1 LIEQVQAMRMDM
13 PVGPE
18 GDAMR
23 KQIQEQAASIRQEL
37 AAINSEPVSG
47 DDLRKALGQSEG
59 TLAAW
64 QSEKDRMRFG
74 FESGV
79 QAILTDEQR
88 TRWPALERR
97 LRRDKTL
104 SRGRLSGEAV
114 NILLI
119 VTQLT
124 LSDDARAAIAA
135 DLDAYELR
143 LDEVLKAR
151 EAYLKRANLEL
162 LKAMNTQDRAKA
174 ESIAAG
180 LVKSRIAVRDANDDA
195 AKTLAARLPT
205 EQSEKFLAAFQDR
218 GYSRVFRTTGTMR
231 LLNAAAEMPGLDAD
245 VIAAVADLKRSYSS
259 ELTASN
265 ERLLFALRAA
275 EPVEMEGKL
284 VRSTVGGEEDEE
296 PTVERLEEEFDSRLL
311 LGKRVEV
318 QLESLLG
325 PENWVKLP
333 HRPGAIQAGD
343 GD

>member
-1 LIEQVQAMRMDM
+1 M

-23 KQIQEQAASIRQEL
+23 KEIQEQAASIRKEL

-47 DDLRKALGQSEG
+47 EDLRKALGQSEG
-59 TLAAW
+59 ILAAW
-64 QSEKDRMRFG
+64 QSEKDRMRSG

-88 TRWPALERR
+88 TRWPGLERR

-104 SRGRLSGEAV
+104 AHGRLSGESV

-119 VTQLT
+119 VSQLP
-124 LSDDARAAIAA
+124 LSDEARAAIAA
-135 DLDAYELR
+135 DLMAFELR
-143 LDEVLKAR
+143 LDDALKAR
-151 EAYLKRANLEL
+151 ETNLKRANLEL

-180 LVKSRIAVRDANDDA
+180 LVKSRIAVRDTNDDA
-195 AKTLAARLPT
+195 ANSIAARLPS
-205 EQSEKFLAAFQDR
+205 EQSARFLAAFQDR
-218 GYSRVFRTTGTMR
+218 GYSRVFRTTGTLR

-245 VIAAVADLKRSYSS
+245 VLAAVADLKRSYMS
-259 ELTASN
+259 ELSASN

-275 EPVEMEGKL
+275 EPVEMEGRL
-284 VRSTVGGEEDEE
+284 IRSAVGGEEDEE
-296 PTVERLEEEFDSRLL
+296 PTVERLEQEFDSRLL
-311 LGKRVEV
+311 LGKRVEA

-325 PENWVKLP
+325 QENWAKLP